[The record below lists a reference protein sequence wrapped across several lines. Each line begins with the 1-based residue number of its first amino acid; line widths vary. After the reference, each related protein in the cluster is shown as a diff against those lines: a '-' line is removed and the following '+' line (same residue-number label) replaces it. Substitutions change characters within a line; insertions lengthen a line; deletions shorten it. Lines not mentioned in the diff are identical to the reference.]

1 MNGPLRYEAVQ
12 SVWKCQ
18 IQLQLISYH
27 FDENLFVKNK
37 VALLRGFTNRLHNNT
52 IENVKPHIYKVTQ
65 LLYSKGRYTL

>member
-1 MNGPLRYEAVQ
+1 MNGPPRYEAVQ

-52 IENVKPHIYKVTQ
+52 IEM
-65 LLYSKGRYTL
+65 

>member
-1 MNGPLRYEAVQ
+1 MNGPPRYETIQ

-52 IENVKPHIYKVTQ
+52 IENVIASYLNHLKNVYFRSLAK
-65 LLYSKGRYTL
+65 

>member
-1 MNGPLRYEAVQ
+1 MNGPPRYEAVQ

-52 IENVKPHIYKVTQ
+52 IENVIASYLNHLKNVYFRSLAK
-65 LLYSKGRYTL
+65 